1 MWENPTSL
9 FIYEEKGALDLTEAK
24 VPQIFRSLEK
34 IKPLY
39 DWTYKILMFVCKIL
53 LIGDI
58 LITCWSVAGRYI
70 PFITDPHWSE
80 EVVLTLMVYMTVLS
94 ASLAI
99 RRAAHIRMT
108 AFDRYL
114 PDKVVKALDLLADI
128 AVLVL
133 GVYLVV
139 YGIRFCNSPLS
150 IRGKYA
156 SIPSLS
162 KFWQY
167 LPVPVA
173 GVSMIIFELE
183 QIFQHLEAFWLPAK
197 KTAEE
202 GNKL

>member
-156 SIPSLS
+156 SIPGLS

-173 GVSMIIFELE
+173 GASMIIFELE

-202 GNKL
+202 GNKQ

>member
-1 MWENPTSL
+1 MKGVPSL
-9 FIYEEKGALDLTEAK
+9 SDVKIPAFFTT
-24 VPQIFRSLEK
+24 LEK

-39 DWTYKILMFVCKIL
+39 DWTYKVLMFVCKIL

-80 EVVLTLMVYMTVLS
+80 EIVLTLMVYMTVLS

-99 RRAAHIRMT
+99 RRGAHIRMT

-114 PDKVVKALDLLADI
+114 PPKVVKVLDLVADLA
-128 AVLVL
+128 VMLL
-133 GVYLVV
+133 GVYLVI

-150 IRGKYA
+150 LRGKYA
-156 SIPSLS
+156 SLPGMS
-162 KFWQY
+162 KVWQY

-183 QIFQHLEAFWLPAK
+183 QVFQHLEAFWRPDQPGKEAAK
-197 KTAEE
+197 V
-202 GNKL
+202 

>member
-1 MWENPTSL
+1 MMT
-9 FIYEEKGALDLTEAK
+9 EKGALDLTEAN

-39 DWTYKILMFVCKIL
+39 DWTYKVLMFICKIL

-108 AFDRYL
+108 AFDSYL
-114 PDKVVKALDLLADI
+114 PKKTLLVSDILADI
-128 AVLVL
+128 AVMVL
-133 GVYLVV
+133 GVVLVY
-139 YGIRFCNSPLS
+139 YGVKFCNSPLS
-150 IRGKYA
+150 LRGKYA
-156 SIPSLS
+156 SLPLS

-167 LPVPVA
+167 LPIPVA
-173 GVSMIIFELE
+173 GAGMIIFELE
-183 QIFQHLEAFWLPAK
+183 QVFQHIEALYLENK
-197 KTAEE
+197 KKEAA
-202 GNKL
+202 